1 MDQFES
7 DAHTREVLIGIG
19 TAVLIWI
26 EYRVREWR
34 AFVFVGQGMIGN
46 DYIQALPPG
55 PNKWLVS
62 ANAAID
68 TDDEFVP
75 VSDGLLQRGLLNS
88 ITFSETMRDMVTNV
102 TAKQLQR
109 PQKDRC
115 ASGPVH
121 VLVAVNQHALARIDC
136 PQ

>member
-26 EYRVREWR
+26 EYSAREWR
-34 AFVFVGQGMIGN
+34 AFVFIGQVMIGN
-46 DYIQALPPG
+46 DYIQALLPG

-62 ANAAID
+62 ADAAID
-68 TDDEFVP
+68 TDDEFVA

-88 ITFSETMRDMVTNV
+88 ITFRETMRHMVTSA
-102 TAKQLQR
+102 TTKQLQR

-115 ASGPVH
+115 ASGSVH
-121 VLVAVNQHALARIDC
+121 VVVTV
-136 PQ
+136 